1 MLIILI
7 LLMVLLFWVVVWLGY
22 LVSIAF
28 SINLMFWGRVMGK
41 IKLVCSWV
49 ELQVIKAVLYSVAVI
64 AAYAVGTAVS
74 LCLFIPAGQML
85 GLM

>member
-1 MLIILI
+1 MIDPLYGVV
-7 LLMVLLFWVVVWLGY
+7 VLVCGMIGLWVVA
-22 LVSIAF
+22 IAF

-64 AAYAVGTAVS
+64 AAYASGSAFA
-74 LCLFIPAGQML
+74 LCLIIPSAQML
-85 GLM
+85 GWM